1 MEGRGGKTVRGETGQ
16 KTHREEIEGS
26 GREEIREE
34 SIEDNDG
41 TIRKERRKR
50 ERNLRMMGMI
60 VDEEKKKEERKE
72 EKKEEDESRRDSIE
86 SLEISEEAGEE
97 LQDDSSP
104 LPVTSSRPR
113 AAGLR
118 RPMRTMDG
126 ERWEGR
132 EGKGEGKIWPFVILA
147 VK

>member
-1 MEGRGGKTVRGETGQ
+1 
-16 KTHREEIEGS
+16 
-26 GREEIREE
+26 
-34 SIEDNDG
+34 
-41 TIRKERRKR
+41 
-50 ERNLRMMGMI
+50 MMGMI
-60 VDEEKKKEERKE
+60 VDEEKKKEE
-72 EKKEEDESRRDSIE
+72 KKEEEESRRDSME

-126 ERWEGR
+126 ERWEG
-132 EGKGEGKIWPFVILA
+132 KGERKYARSLC
-147 VK
+147 

>member
-1 MEGRGGKTVRGETGQ
+1 
-16 KTHREEIEGS
+16 
-26 GREEIREE
+26 
-34 SIEDNDG
+34 
-41 TIRKERRKR
+41 
-50 ERNLRMMGMI
+50 MMGMI

-72 EKKEEDESRRDSIE
+72 EKKEEEGSRRDSME

-126 ERWEGR
+126 ERLKEGKGMVKENMPVHYASR
-132 EGKGEGKIWPFVILA
+132 EGKILLKNINIERSSDTTLQ
-147 VK
+147 VG